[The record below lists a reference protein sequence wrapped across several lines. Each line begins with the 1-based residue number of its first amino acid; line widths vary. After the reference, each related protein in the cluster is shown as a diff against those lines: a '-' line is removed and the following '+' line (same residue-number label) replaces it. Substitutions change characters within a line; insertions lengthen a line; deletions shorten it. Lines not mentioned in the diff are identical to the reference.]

1 MKRLLASVLAVAMV
15 LGVCLFAGCSGD
27 TETTTATTKAPVETT
42 TANNT
47 EVETTTDANT
57 NVEDTTTAG
66 DVEET
71 TTEEE
76 IIVEEVFDGTG
87 KLPGYEDVDFRG
99 DTFLIAGYVDC
110 ADGFDSDREV
120 YSADTDAIAVAAK
133 ERNRYVELLY
143 NCKIEFT
150 GSEGPGSLV
159 SAEVTSGKQTIDMY
173 CMKYSVGTSAT
184 GGTNYN
190 LYSLGMDLSAE
201 WFDQNYVSTYTLK
214 NTSGADT
221 LYSVVGDFTFSA
233 SSLAHALMFNK
244 NLYETQ
250 IAQGLGYDIYQ
261 LVRDGKWTM
270 DIFIEM
276 VKKAANDVSG
286 NSTIDYSEG
295 DIVGWATTTHATHG
309 LHTASGLPMITTVN
323 GAMKFNMP
331 DSAAQWT
338 SIIDKAIEVWAL
350 PEHDTTG
357 YNDGQAALVSGNT
370 LFYSD
375 IIQKLEEDTLK
386 NSDTAI
392 GLVPYPKYS
401 ESQENYAHYV
411 DNHLMVYMVPTS
423 VVNIEAMGDFFTVYA
438 AHSTALVRPVWIDAY
453 SYDYCGDADSAEMLQ
468 IILDTRTYDP
478 AYLVFT
484 LEGEISQQ
492 ISSGKNNVTRL
503 IDKRYDSIAGAGG
516 SIEEFIKKIS
526 QNKA

>member
-1 MKRLLASVLAVAMV
+1 M
-15 LGVCLFAGCSGD
+15 
-27 TETTTATTKAPVETT
+27 
-42 TANNT
+42 
-47 EVETTTDANT
+47 
-57 NVEDTTTAG
+57 
-66 DVEET
+66 
-71 TTEEE
+71 
-76 IIVEEVFDGTG
+76 
-87 KLPGYEDVDFRG
+87 
-99 DTFLIAGYVDC
+99 
-110 ADGFDSDREV
+110 
-120 YSADTDAIAVAAK
+120 
-133 ERNRYVELLY
+133 
-143 NCKIEFT
+143 
-150 GSEGPGSLV
+150 
-159 SAEVTSGKQTIDMY
+159 
-173 CMKYSVGTSAT
+173 
-184 GGTNYN
+184 
-190 LYSLGMDLSAE
+190 
-201 WFDQNYVSTYTLK
+201 
-214 NTSGADT
+214 
-221 LYSVVGDFTFSA
+221 
-233 SSLAHALMFNK
+233 
-244 NLYETQ
+244 
-250 IAQGLGYDIYQ
+250 
-261 LVRDGKWTM
+261 
-270 DIFIEM
+270 
-276 VKKAANDVSG
+276 
-286 NSTIDYSEG
+286 
-295 DIVGWATTTHATHG
+295 ATTTHATHG